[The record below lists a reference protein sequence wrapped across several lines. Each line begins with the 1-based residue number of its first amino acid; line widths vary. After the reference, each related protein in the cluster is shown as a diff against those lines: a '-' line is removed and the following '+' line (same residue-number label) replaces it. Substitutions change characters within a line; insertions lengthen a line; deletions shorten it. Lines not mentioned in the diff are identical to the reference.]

1 MANPLSVGELS
12 VPPVTPEDRER
23 LHGHLGGLVW
33 FTGLSG
39 AGKSTIANLVDRR
52 LYQLGRH
59 TMLLDGDVVR
69 TGLCEDLGFS
79 PHDRAENVRRIGE
92 AGRLFA
98 RAGVLALVAVIA
110 PYNRDR
116 QATRERMREGRFIE
130 VFVDAPLSVCERRDP
145 KGLYKRA
152 RAGQIQ
158 DFTGIDA
165 PYEAPIDPEV
175 RLDSGGEVPAEQL
188 AEQVIALLRER
199 DLA

>member
-1 MANPLSVGELS
+1 MANPLSVGDLGT
-12 VPPVTPEDRER
+12 PPLTPEDRER
-23 LHGHLGGLVW
+23 LHGHRGGLVW

-52 LYQLGRH
+52 LHQMGRH

-79 PHDRAENVRRIGE
+79 PEDRAENVRRIGE

-98 RAGVLALVAVIA
+98 RSGVLALVAVIA

-116 QATRERMREGRFIE
+116 QATRERMRPDRFVE
-130 VFVDAPLSVCERRDP
+130 VYVDASLEICEQRDP

-152 RAGQIQ
+152 RAGEIR

-165 PYEAPIDPEV
+165 PYEAPPAPEL
-175 RLDSGGEVPAEQL
+175 RLDSGGDVTAEAL
-188 AEQVIALLRER
+188 ADRVIAFLQGRN
-199 DLA
+199 LA

>member
-1 MANPLSVGELS
+1 MASPLSVGDLG
-12 VPPVTPEDRER
+12 VPRLTPEDRER

-52 LYQLGRH
+52 LHELGRH

-79 PHDRAENVRRIGE
+79 PADRAENVRRIGE

-98 RAGVLALVAVIA
+98 RAGMLALVAVIA

-116 QATRERMREGRFIE
+116 QATRERMRPGRFVE
-130 VFVDAPLSVCERRDP
+130 VFVDAPLSVCEQRDP
-145 KGLYKRA
+145 KGLYKKA
-152 RAGQIQ
+152 RAGEIR

-165 PYEAPIDPEV
+165 PYEAPVDPEV
-175 RLDSGGEVPAEQL
+175 RLNSGGDISAEAL
-188 AEQVIALLRER
+188 AEQVITLLQER

>member
-1 MANPLSVGELS
+1 MAHPLSVGELS

-23 LHGHLGGLVW
+23 LHGHHGGLVW

-52 LYQLGRH
+52 LHELGRH

-79 PHDRAENVRRIGE
+79 PADRAENVRRIGE

-116 QATRERMREGRFIE
+116 QSTRERMRPDRFVE

-152 RAGQIQ
+152 RAGELR

-165 PYEAPIDPEV
+165 PYEAPPDPEL
-175 RLDSGGEVPAEQL
+175 RLDSGGEVSAEAL
-188 AEQVIALLRER
+188 ADQVIDLLKARN
-199 DLA
+199 LA